1 MDALTEMDENADL
14 SAATVLDRMINPD
27 LPKVE
32 RCRFIRLTRA
42 DGGGG
47 AFFIKENLFLKRIS
61 SHHHQCSYHNGPVN
75 LGIFSKIH
83 INFGHELGKQ
93 KYQNV
98 TKNGQK
104 FVFMFLNGKNPR
116 FYLFMSH

>member
-75 LGIFSKIH
+75 LGIFFKNTYQFWTRI
-83 INFGHELGKQ
+83 KQ
-93 KYQNV
+93 KISKCHEKW
-98 TKNGQK
+98 TK

>member
-47 AFFIKENLFLKRIS
+47 AFSSKKTFFSREFLLIII
-61 SHHHQCSYHNGPVN
+61 NV
-75 LGIFSKIH
+75 H
-83 INFGHELGKQ
+83 IITVQL
-93 KYQNV
+93 
-98 TKNGQK
+98 T
-104 FVFMFLNGKNPR
+104 
-116 FYLFMSH
+116 

>member
-83 INFGHELGKQ
+83 INFGHELS
-93 KYQNV
+93 QNI
-98 TKNGQK
+98 KMSRK
-104 FVFMFLNGKNPR
+104 MDKS
-116 FYLFMSH
+116 LFSCF